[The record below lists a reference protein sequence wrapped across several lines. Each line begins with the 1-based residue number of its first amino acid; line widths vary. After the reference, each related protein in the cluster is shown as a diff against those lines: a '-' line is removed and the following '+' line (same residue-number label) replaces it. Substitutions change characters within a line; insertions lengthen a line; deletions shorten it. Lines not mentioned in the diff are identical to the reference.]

1 MRMTSNKTE
10 TNVQTFPVL
19 SIDAWGNQEDGY
31 YWNQWFNVGTVD
43 VNHRGENRDTIR
55 AMIDAGYLKAAALE
69 STDVEDD
76 DYNLVIV
83 DKKTGEPLFAIEYW
97 PVLNAQGE

>member
-1 MRMTSNKTE
+1 MTTKTE
-10 TNVQTFPVL
+10 ANIQTFPVL
-19 SIDAWGNQEDGY
+19 SIDAWGNQDDGY
-31 YWNQWFNVGTVD
+31 YWNQWFNVGTID

-55 AMIDAGYLKAAALE
+55 AMIDAGYLNAAALE
-69 STDVEDD
+69 SADVEDD